1 METWPLN
8 FFAKETHPLMKGA
21 DYMSTKAKV
30 MILIT
35 AIGIL
40 GIAAFIAEA
49 ISSTIPEVLL
59 GIITLLYV
67 IKDMF
72 FNNNKES

>member
-1 METWPLN
+1 
-8 FFAKETHPLMKGA
+8 
-21 DYMSTKAKV
+21 MSTKAKV

-35 AIGIL
+35 TIGII
-40 GIAAFIAEA
+40 GIAAFIANA
-49 ISSTIPEVLL
+49 IDSTIPEVLL

-72 FNNNKES
+72 LTNNKES

>member
-1 METWPLN
+1 
-8 FFAKETHPLMKGA
+8 MKGV
-21 DYMSTKAKV
+21 DYMSTKVKV

-35 AIGIL
+35 TIGII
-40 GIAAFIAEA
+40 GIAAFIADA

-59 GIITLLYV
+59 GMITLLYV

>member
-1 METWPLN
+1 
-8 FFAKETHPLMKGA
+8 MKGV

-35 AIGIL
+35 TIGII
-40 GIAAFIAEA
+40 GIAAFIADA

-59 GIITLLYV
+59 GMITLLYV

>member
-1 METWPLN
+1 
-8 FFAKETHPLMKGA
+8 MKGV